1 MLAYVFWHWSK
12 RGEGGGDYR
21 ARLVEFHR
29 ALAASA
35 PQGYRGS
42 RVFAVTAAP
51 WAPAARD
58 VLEDWYFVDDFT
70 ALGVLND
77 AAVSARNRGTHDAI
91 AARADGGAAGLYKLC
106 TARVDAPA
114 GAAWFAKPA
123 ASSYATFFAGV
134 APEIELWQRQMV
146 LGPAPEFCALASTL
160 AGLGSLGGGAQPIE
174 PIERIEAIEQ
184 GL

>member
-12 RGEGGGDYR
+12 HEESGGDYR

-29 ALAASA
+29 ALAASP

-42 RVFAVTAAP
+42 RVFAVTAAS

-77 AAVSARNRGTHDAI
+77 AAVSARNRGVHDAI
-91 AARADGGAAGLYKLC
+91 AARADGGAGGLYKLC
-106 TARVDAPA
+106 TPRTDAPA
-114 GAAWFAKPA
+114 AAAWFAKPA
-123 ASSYATFFAGV
+123 GSSYAAFFAGV
-134 APEIELWQRQMV
+134 APGIELWQRQMV
-146 LGPAPEFCALASTL
+146 LGPAPEFCALASAV
-160 AGLGSLGGGAQPIE
+160 AGLGSLGGRALPIE
-174 PIERIEAIEQ
+174 PLEL
-184 GL
+184 GLRPTSG